1 MKEIK
6 NYFIE
11 AREIIDRIDQMEI
24 FKTIKIINRIREN
37 RGRIFFAGSGGGAGH
52 ASHATNDFRKLCKIE
67 SYNISDNTSE
77 LTARINDDG
86 WDTSY
91 SEWLKISKIGKKDLL
106 FVFSVGGGNTK
117 KKISTNLVNAVKIAR
132 KKRAKIVSIIGKK
145 NSVCGKLSD
154 SAIIIPSI
162 SEKRITPHTEGF
174 QAIIWHLIISH
185 SLLQKN
191 KTKW

>member
-1 MKEIK
+1 M
-6 NYFIE
+6 
-11 AREIIDRIDQMEI
+11 
-24 FKTIKIINRIREN
+24 
-37 RGRIFFAGSGGGAGH
+37 
-52 ASHATNDFRKLCKIE
+52 
-67 SYNISDNTSE
+67 
-77 LTARINDDG
+77 
-86 WDTSY
+86 
-91 SEWLKISKIGKKDLL
+91 

>member
-132 KKRAKIVSIIGKK
+132 KKRSKIVSIIGKK

>member
-174 QAIIWHLIISH
+174 QAIMWHLIISH

>member
-132 KKRAKIVSIIGKK
+132 KKQAKIVTIIGNK
-145 NSVCGKLSD
+145 NSVCGKL
-154 SAIIIPSI
+154 
-162 SEKRITPHTEGF
+162 
-174 QAIIWHLIISH
+174 
-185 SLLQKN
+185 
-191 KTKW
+191 